1 MNKIYN
7 VEASEIN
14 VEASEIVEIILD
26 FYKKDEAWKINSIK
40 NVET

>member
-26 FYKKDEAWKINSIK
+26 FIKKMRL
-40 NVET
+40 

>member
-26 FYKKDEAWKINSIK
+26 FYMVMDRE
-40 NVET
+40 